1 MICFER
7 RTAARSLQPGKH
19 PRPLTRREVPATP
32 PSLEACFHARS
43 LQPGKH
49 PRPLTRRE
57 APATPP
63 SLEACFHARSLQP
76 GKHPRPLTRREAP
89 ATPPSLEACFHARS
103 LQPGKLPR
111 PLTRREAPAIPPSP
125 GACFHAG
132 SLQPGKHPRPL
143 TRREAPAI
151 PPSLGRTSMQASAV
165 ENCRVGERSRTSL
178 RSFRASEN
186 CLKRRWC
193 PVSESRV
200 SDPSPT
206 RKSEDV
212 LPMMLPVPL
221 EDAERERLLG
231 MVRSR
236 SLPGA
241 DGESNLAVAGRVG
254 ARAVGKWRRC
264 RYLEGDRID
273 SFGRT
278 LQPQGFLLRLGR
290 HRRIHPRQDR
300 TTSTLVSG
308 TEHQR
313 R

>member
-7 RTAARSLQPGKH
+7 RTAARSLQPGKL
-19 PRPLTRREVPATP
+19 PRPLTRKEVPATP
-32 PSLEACFHARS
+32 PSPE
-43 LQPGKH
+43 
-49 PRPLTRRE
+49 
-57 APATPP
+57 
-63 SLEACFHARSLQP
+63 
-76 GKHPRPLTRREAP
+76 
-89 ATPPSLEACFHARS
+89 
-103 LQPGKLPR
+103 
-111 PLTRREAPAIPPSP
+111 
-125 GACFHAG
+125 ACFHAG
-132 SLQPGKHPRPL
+132 SLQPGKLPRPP
-143 TRREAPAI
+143 TRGEVRACPRRRRRA
-151 PPSLGRTSMQASAV
+151 SMQGAFSRGSIPDRRRAGKFGHVPVAGGVLPCKVSAV

-200 SDPSPT
+200 SDPGPT